1 VVLEEA
7 KDVAADAKVDQDADV
22 QDNADIQGRTAESQ
36 AEINKIDLDHDN
48 KGKGIL
54 VEEPKPLKKQA
65 QIKQDEKYAR
75 ELEGELNRTIDW
87 DENVVGFKMD
97 YFKGISYD
105 DIRPVFEK
113 YFDSNM
119 DFLQKTKEQM
129 DEDDSRTLKRLNETQ
144 E

>member
-1 VVLEEA
+1 
-7 KDVAADAKVDQDADV
+7 
-22 QDNADIQGRTAESQ
+22 
-36 AEINKIDLDHDN
+36 
-48 KGKGIL
+48 
-54 VEEPKPLKKQA
+54 EPKPLKKQA

-87 DENVVGFKMD
+87 DEVIYHVNKKAKEDNAVKRYQAIKRKPHTKDQARKNMMIYLKNVVGFKMD